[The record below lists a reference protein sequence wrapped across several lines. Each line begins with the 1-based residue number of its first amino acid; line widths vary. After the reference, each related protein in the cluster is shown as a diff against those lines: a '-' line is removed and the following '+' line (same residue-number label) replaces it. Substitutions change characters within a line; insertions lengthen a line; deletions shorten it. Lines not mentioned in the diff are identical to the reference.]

1 MYRNHTNT
9 IKRNHKRIAFDI
21 LFPLPPSRHYKNLMI
36 DDEAVTFVTTPQN
49 SEIISVIIDSQ
60 IPKHIQRSDLTILDG
75 TACVGGDSISF
86 GKNFGSVVATE
97 IDHDRFKMLV
107 NNLKEYDLS
116 NVVALN
122 DDCTKI
128 YKRLNFIDIMYFD
141 PPWGG
146 KSYKNE
152 KKLQLSLSN
161 IPIEDIIIS
170 IFNKDDH
177 GHTNS
182 SNPSN
187 LINPTVRSD
196 VKMVVFKLPK
206 NYDLYH
212 MYCKT
217 KRSDTTMYLYELN
230 KMNIILI
237 KKNSFS

>member
-1 MYRNHTNT
+1 MYRNHLNT
-9 IKRNHKRIAFDI
+9 IKRNHKRIALDI

-36 DDEAVTFVTTPQN
+36 DDEAVTFITTPQN
-49 SEIISVIIDSQ
+49 SETISFIIDSQ

-86 GKNFGSVVATE
+86 GKNFGSVVSTE
-97 IDHDRFKMLV
+97 IDRDRFKMLV

-152 KKLQLSLSN
+152 KKLQLSLSD
-161 IPIEDIIIS
+161 IPIEDIIVS
-170 IFNKDDH
+170 IFNKYD
-177 GHTNS
+177 HTNRT
-182 SNPSN
+182 
-187 LINPTVRSD
+187 NPTIRSD

-206 NYDLYH
+206 NYDLYN

-217 KRSDTTMYLYELN
+217 KRDDTTMYLYELN
-230 KMNIILI
+230 KMNIVLI
-237 KKNSFS
+237 KKNSFA